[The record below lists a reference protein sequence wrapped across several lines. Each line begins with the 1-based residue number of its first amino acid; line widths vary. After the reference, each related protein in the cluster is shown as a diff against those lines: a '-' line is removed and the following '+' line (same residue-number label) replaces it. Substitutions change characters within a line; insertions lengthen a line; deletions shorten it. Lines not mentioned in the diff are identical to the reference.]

1 MNKERTLQ
9 KHLSPAVAWAF
20 AVGTAI
26 GWGSLVVT
34 ANTYLAQAG
43 PMGSVLGLVLGAL
56 IMVVIA
62 VNYAYLMRA
71 FPEAGGAYA
80 YTREAFGYDFA
91 FLTAWF
97 LAMTY
102 FAVLW
107 ANVTS
112 LPLYG
117 RIFMG
122 GLFRVGKL
130 YTIFGYE
137 VYLGEVLLS
146 MAALLVTGYL
156 CMRHEKLVDVLMIAL
171 ALLFTVGIAACFIG
185 AFAGGGRELKPL
197 YLPDSAELSQIVKIA
212 VISPWAFIGF
222 ESISHGVEE
231 FRFDH
236 RRIPRLM
243 LVVVVMTLVLYVM
256 VTLLSVTA
264 YPERYDSWLSYIR
277 DLDSLEGLEALPAF
291 YAANRFLGSFGVWAL
306 MLSLLGL
313 VITSLIGN
321 TFALSRLFFAL
332 GRDKVL
338 PKKLA
343 ELNDRNVPANAVGL
357 VIAVSFLIP
366 LIGRTAIG
374 WIVDVTTIGATLI
387 YALVSAAA
395 AKLAKQDGNRA
406 IRFAGT
412 LGLGLM
418 LAFGAYILLPNLLLR
433 SSMARETYFLFIAWS
448 VLGFLFF
455 RYILR
460 IDTERRF
467 GNSLIVWVALQALVL
482 FVSLIWMRQSMIV
495 SNDTLLD
502 NIHTYYEEHDDLDG
516 QRTEDERYVELQLES
531 AKEED
536 ARTMVIAVG
545 MVSFTLFIMLTN
557 HLYMNRRAKE
567 SDHLANIDP
576 MTGVKS
582 KLAFLNSEKKFDEA
596 IANGSVEKFAVAVC
610 DVNGLKKI
618 NDTLGHKAGDEYIR
632 SASRLVCDIFQHS
645 PVFRVG
651 GDEFVVILT
660 GRDYLIRK
668 ELLLTLHDRSVA
680 NISKEGA
687 VVVSGGFSSYKPGE
701 DRSFHEVFE
710 RADTLMYEE
719 KQLLKGLGSVTRDD
733 SEAEAHPAVPLKQDG
748 ADVLSLSRH
757 VLIVEDE
764 VPNQMMLGMMLEA
777 EGYELLYADDG
788 VEALEQLKLHHDDL
802 AIVLLDLQMPKMTG
816 MDVLRVMKEEEEFRK
831 IPVIILTADQ
841 SAEVECLKIGAMDF
855 IPKPYPSPEIVQAR
869 VRRCIDLAEK
879 QDIIQSTERDSLTR
893 LYNVDYFMNYV
904 RMYDQHYADM
914 PMDAMVIDVNSF
926 HMINERYGRQ
936 HGDRVLSRLGEQ
948 IRIIA
953 REVGGVACRRGADAF
968 LIYCPHREDYE
979 ALLEKASDGLKEGEA
994 TPSRVRLR
1002 MGVYA
1007 QVDKH
1012 LEVNRRFDYAKIA
1025 ANTVKNS
1032 YLKSV
1037 GVYDQQMHD
1046 AELYRARLL
1055 EDFRPAL
1062 QEHCF
1067 KVFFQPKFNVRT
1079 ATPVLI
1085 GAESL
1090 VRWQHPELGFIS
1102 PGVFIPLLEDNGLI
1116 LELDRYVWREA
1127 AERIRDW
1134 KQRFGFCVPVSV
1146 NVSRVDML
1154 TPNLKGIFTE
1164 ILSSCGLQP
1173 EDLILEVTESAY
1185 TEDSEQIL
1193 STAHELRKMGLRIEM
1208 DDFGTGY
1215 SSLGM
1220 LSNLPLDAL
1229 KLDMSFV
1236 RSAFGEAK
1244 DLRMIELIIDIAD
1257 YLSVPVVA
1265 EGVETEEQYLAL
1277 KALGCDAIQGYY
1289 FSKPVP
1295 PEEFDRFFKER
1306 ETSPVPTAP
1315 EYRQSYISLSKALA
1329 GDFERIFYVDTQS
1342 GRFLEF
1348 RAEGEHEL
1356 EILPGGTDFFD
1367 EPEKL
1372 LPGAVCEEDRP
1383 RIGAALGRESLA
1395 KWAETDEP
1403 QAVRFRRADDEAR
1416 KAFVLQTVRT
1426 RNRDDRHLVIGVRP
1440 DPDSS
1445 ASL

>member
-1 MNKERTLQ
+1 MNKDRTLQ
-9 KHLSPAVAWAF
+9 KHLSPAGAWAF

-34 ANTYLAQAG
+34 ANTYLAQSG

-56 IMVVIA
+56 IMVIIA
-62 VNYAYLMRA
+62 VNYAYLMQA

-102 FAVLW
+102 LAVLW

-146 MAALLVTGYL
+146 MAALLVTGFL
-156 CMRHEKLVDVLMIAL
+156 CIRLEKLVDVLMIAL
-171 ALLFTVGIAACFIG
+171 AVLFTVGIAVCFIG
-185 AFAGGGRELKPL
+185 GFAGGGRELKPL
-197 YLPDSAELSQIVKIA
+197 YLPDSSELSQIVKIA

-236 RRIPRLM
+236 RKIRGLM
-243 LVVVVMTLVLYVM
+243 MFVVILTLALYVM

-264 YPERYDSWLSYIR
+264 YPERYDSWLAYIR
-277 DLDSLEGLEALPAF
+277 DLDRLEGLEALPAF
-291 YAANRFLGSFGVWAL
+291 YAANRYLGGFGVLAL

-321 TFALSRLFFAL
+321 TFALSRLFYAL
-332 GRDKVL
+332 GRDRVL
-338 PKKLA
+338 PQKLA
-343 ELNDRNVPANAVGL
+343 ELNDRNVPANAVRL
-357 VIAVSFLIP
+357 VIAISFLVP

-374 WIVDVTTIGATLI
+374 WIVDVTTIGATLV

-395 AKLAKQDGNRA
+395 AKLAKQDGNR
-406 IRFAGT
+406 RVRLAGV
-412 LGLGLM
+412 LGLGFM
-418 LAFGAYILLPNLLLR
+418 LAFGAYVLLPNLLLR

-460 IDTERRF
+460 IDTEKRF
-467 GNSLIVWVALQALVL
+467 GNSLIVWVALQGLVL

-495 SNDTLLD
+495 SNDTVME
-502 NIHTYYEEHDDLDG
+502 NIRVYYEQHDDLDG
-516 QRTEDERYVELQLES
+516 QRTADERYVEEQLEA

-536 ARTMVIAVG
+536 SRTMVIAVG

-557 HLYMNRRAKE
+557 HFYMTRRARE

-582 KLAFLNSEKKFDEA
+582 KHAFLTSEKKYDEA
-596 IANGSVEKFAVAVC
+596 IGSGSAEKFAVVVC

-618 NDTLGHKAGDEYIR
+618 NDTLGHKAGDDYIR

-668 ELLLTLHDRSVA
+668 ELMLTLHDRSVA
-680 NISKEGA
+680 NIGKEGA
-687 VVVSGGFSSYKPGE
+687 VVVSGGLSSYKPGE

-710 RADTLMYEE
+710 RADKLMYEE
-719 KQLLKGLGSVTRDD
+719 KQLLKSLGSVTRDD
-733 SEAEAHPAVPLKQDG
+733 SEAALSASVPLKG
-748 ADVLSLSRH
+748 VADVLTLNRQ

-764 VPNQMMLGMMLEA
+764 VPNQMMLAMMLESD
-777 EGYELLYADDG
+777 GYEILYANDG
-788 VEALEQLKLHHDDL
+788 AEALEQIKLHRDDL

-816 MDVLRVMKEEEEFRK
+816 LDVLRVMKEEKEFRD
-831 IPVIILTADQ
+831 IPVIVLTADQ
-841 SAEVECLKIGAMDF
+841 SAEVECLGIGAMDF
-855 IPKPYPSPEIVQAR
+855 IPKPYPAPAIVRAR
-869 VRRCIDLAEK
+869 VKRCIELTEK
-879 QDIIQSTERDSLTR
+879 QNIIQSTERDSLTR

-904 RMYDQHYADM
+904 RMYDQHYSDL
-914 PMDAMVIDVNSF
+914 PMDAMVIDVNRF

-936 HGDRVLSRLGEQ
+936 HGDRVLSRLGDQ
-948 IRIIA
+948 IRLIA
-953 REVGGVACRRGADAF
+953 REVGGVACRRGADTF

-979 ALLEKASDGLKEGEA
+979 ALLEKASAGLVGDEVTA
-994 TPSRVRLR
+994 NRVRLR

-1007 QVDKH
+1007 QVDKN
-1012 LEVNRRFDYAKIA
+1012 LEVDRRFDYAKTA
-1025 ANTVKNS
+1025 ANTIKNG
-1032 YLKSV
+1032 YLKAV

-1062 QEHCF
+1062 RDRCF
-1067 KVFFQPKFNVRT
+1067 AVYFQPKFDIRGDV
-1079 ATPVLI
+1079 PVLA
-1085 GAESL
+1085 GAEAL
-1090 VRWQHPELGFIS
+1090 VRWKHPELGMVS

-1116 LELDRYVWREA
+1116 PELDRYVWREA
-1127 AERIRDW
+1127 GERIRDW
-1134 KQRFGFCVPVSV
+1134 KKQFGFCVPISV
-1146 NVSRVDML
+1146 NVSRIDML
-1154 TPNLKGIFTE
+1154 TPNLKEIFAE

-1173 EDLILEVTESAY
+1173 GDLILEVTESAY
-1185 TEDSEQIL
+1185 TGDSDQIL
-1193 STAHELRKMGLRIEM
+1193 STAQELREMGFCIEM

-1220 LSNLPLDAL
+1220 LSHLPLDAL

-1236 RSAFGEAK
+1236 RSAFDETK

-1265 EGVETEEQYLAL
+1265 EGVETEEQLLAL
-1277 KALGCDAIQGYY
+1277 KALGCDRVQGYF
-1289 FSKPVP
+1289 FSKPVEP
-1295 PEEFDRFFKER
+1295 DAFARFLAER
-1306 ETSPVPTAP
+1306 EKAPVPAAP
-1315 EYRQSYISLSKALA
+1315 EYRQSYISISKALA
-1329 GDFERIFYVDTQS
+1329 GDFESLCYVDTHT
-1342 GRFLEF
+1342 GRFLQF

-1356 EILPGGTDFFD
+1356 EILPGGTDFFGA
-1367 EPEKL
+1367 
-1372 LPGAVCEEDRP
+1372 PGKALAGDVCEEDLP
-1383 RIGAALGRESLA
+1383 GVEAALSRENLV
-1395 KWAETDEP
+1395 KWAGTDEL
-1403 QAVRFRRADDEAR
+1403 QSVRFRRTEGGAA
-1416 KAFVLQTVRT
+1416 KTCALQMIRT
-1426 RNRDDRHLVIGVRP
+1426 RNRDDRYIVIGVRP
-1440 DPDSS
+1440 DPDSQG
-1445 ASL
+1445 SL